1 MNRGNKSVIPFILAI
16 AAIIVVVVGLRSILD
31 RIDSA
36 PGVGR
41 ADSEISI
48 ETDETAGEETESG
61 ETHVEESVSE
71 DDADHEKSAGEEAE
85 NGENP
90 EQDADIKEADGLGE
104 DADAGN
110 TAGKDAVAAGAEAVS
125 GEEPA
130 DGEEPAQAAS
140 GLRFRSKKLL
150 NDHYNKHGI
159 DMGFGSAKEYEAAAA
174 AVVANPSALHKTE
187 KEDGDD
193 VYYVEATNEFVVVS
207 TDGYIR
213 TYFCPDSGIKYYN
226 KQ

>member
-1 MNRGNKSVIPFILAI
+1 MNKGKNSIVPFLI
-16 AAIIVVVVGLRSILD
+16 AAAAIVVLVIGLRAMLD
-31 RIDSA
+31 MEDQNTGGYDSVSETQVEA
-36 PGVGR
+36 VSAESEEMPAVE
-41 ADSEISI
+41 ASAESEEAVSSVEEQTTDEISS
-48 ETDETAGEETESG
+48 EEVSSEDVSYADGAGAAEA
-61 ETHVEESVSE
+61 ESVSE
-71 DDADHEKSAGEEAE
+71 AEPVSEEAS
-85 NGENP
+85 
-90 EQDADIKEADGLGE
+90 KEE
-104 DADAGN
+104 PSQ
-110 TAGKDAVAAGAEAVS
+110 TAGLK
-125 GEEPA
+125 
-130 DGEEPAQAAS
+130 
-140 GLRFRSKKLL
+140 FRSKKLL

>member
-1 MNRGNKSVIPFILAI
+1 MNSGKSSIVPFLI
-16 AAIIVVVVGLRSILD
+16 AIIAVVVLVFGLRTLVD
-31 RIDSA
+31 RVDSN
-36 PGVGR
+36 
-41 ADSEISI
+41 ADAQDAVSEEQTEVIVFDTEEASVEETATESEEATVSSEEPSSEEISS
-48 ETDETAGEETESG
+48 EEAS
-61 ETHVEESVSE
+61 VEES
-71 DDADHEKSAGEEAE
+71 EKAAETPVEEA
-85 NGENP
+85 
-90 EQDADIKEADGLGE
+90 
-104 DADAGN
+104 
-110 TAGKDAVAAGAEAVS
+110 AEAVS
-125 GEEPA
+125 ETASEEPV
-130 DGEEPAQAAS
+130 QATS

-174 AVVANPSALHKTE
+174 AVVANPNALHKTE

>member
-1 MNRGNKSVIPFILAI
+1 MNSGKSSIVPFLI
-16 AAIIVVVVGLRSILD
+16 AIIAVVVLVFGLRTLVD
-31 RIDSA
+31 RVDSN
-36 PGVGR
+36 
-41 ADSEISI
+41 ADAQDAVSEEQTEVIVFDTEEASVEETATESEDVTVSSEEPSSEEISS
-48 ETDETAGEETESG
+48 EEAS
-61 ETHVEESVSE
+61 VEES
-71 DDADHEKSAGEEAE
+71 EKAAETPVEEA
-85 NGENP
+85 
-90 EQDADIKEADGLGE
+90 
-104 DADAGN
+104 
-110 TAGKDAVAAGAEAVS
+110 AEAVS
-125 GEEPA
+125 ETASEEPV
-130 DGEEPAQAAS
+130 QATS

-174 AVVANPSALHKTE
+174 AVVANPNALHKTE